1 MSLPREP
8 LFLARQNYRLRRIA
22 DAARGLPL
30 IGIVLF
36 MLPLLAAGQGHN
48 DTVGWLIFIFCSWMV
63 LIIVAAI
70 LSRGMARNR
79 IEQSGDTQQQEAGH
93 EGNP

>member
-22 DAARGLPL
+22 DAARGLPW
-30 IGIVLF
+30 IGMVLF
-36 MLPLLAAGQGHN
+36 MLPLLAAGQGRN
-48 DTVGWLIFIFCSWMV
+48 DTVGWLIFIFVTWMV
-63 LIIVAAI
+63 LIVIAAI
-70 LSRGMARNR
+70 LSRGMGRNR
-79 IEQSGDTQQQEAGH
+79 IDQGGNEKQQETGR